1 MKILHTADWHIGQF
15 KGPVV
20 DGVNLRSQDTVKCL
34 EYMVDVAIKERP
46 DIVCISG
53 DIFHQEQIGPVRY
66 SDEMIHATNIIT
78 SLAHFAGYV
87 IVMRGTPNHDG
98 SGQFRVLKR
107 MLLNVNN
114 VCVVTE
120 PFVIKTKYAD
130 IACIPGFDKQE
141 FRAKFPGLSADEENL
156 AWTKYISDM
165 VFALRAECE
174 KTPILMA
181 HYTVPG
187 CNMESGQ
194 TSFFTNFEPVIPREA
209 LIAARYEAV
218 LLGHIH
224 RPQIIEGFD
233 NVFYSGAINAMNFND
248 EGQDRGFWIH
258 EFNEKGTLVKG
269 HRYTTPYRQFRTIT
283 WDPDEVGDYI
293 REGAMYLHRT
303 GISED
308 VTDKIVRVRYSCT
321 SEQKKAL
328 NIPLLQKNLYEL
340 GAFYVADIEA
350 ESTIDITNRGLL
362 SEESDPRLNLK
373 KWLEEKTF
381 KNPDKIVEL
390 AEPIIA
396 EAMKQST
403 TAEIHG
409 VFKPVSISVRNYR
422 NYKEENFDFSD
433 ISFCT
438 INGVN
443 GAGKS
448 SLFMD
453 AIVDCLFEETR
464 EGDCK
469 AWIRGTEDARSGSIE
484 FIFDIGEKRFRVVR
498 TRTKSGK
505 PTLNLSQ
512 YQKESADWMNLSKE
526 RIIDTQA
533 EIEKL
538 LGMDSMTFRSCAL
551 IMQDQYGL
559 FLQAKK
565 DERIAILGN
574 LLGLGIYGVM
584 ELDSKKKL
592 SEQRKELASKKEA
605 VRIKTDFIKSKGD
618 PESELQKAE
627 EDIQQLNKDIED
639 LSDTQGQLLNK
650 HAQIEKAEQ
659 ECRKASEEL
668 DDCHKRRRS
677 ISDEISSKTQ
687 ILENCNAA
695 LESANEVREKAA
707 EYKQLSE
714 QIIELEKDVL
724 NHDNAKRNLAGY
736 NADIQNCQNIINDAK
751 RRNNDIANLIEQLKA
766 ELPDNLEE
774 KLTELAQARTQCE
787 ELQEK
792 RHLTSVAEQ
801 ELQQIRATYSQ
812 RISEAEN
819 RRKYR
824 LDRISEIRQQEEF
837 MKNSGCPDIDRA
849 SCRFLAKAI
858 DDVKSLPEE
867 ADHLE
872 KCEEEIAALRIKRD
886 EEISKKQDE
895 ICIIGYD
902 AERLELLI
910 RKARAL
916 VKYENLKKDAEKKKL
931 EIARLETEKNTNSE
945 TIGQYEEILLELNI
959 KAQKATDIVAALSD
973 SVIKHDDAVCKR
985 NSVAHFADQEKEL
998 PVYEERK
1005 QHIDKRLTELYQERS
1020 KEDANELV
1028 LHNNLRE
1035 AEIKLEELRKDI
1047 EGSEALE
1054 EVERRLKSTKETL
1067 EKAQIQKGVLTQ
1079 RVEDVEAMRSEI
1091 ALLNK
1096 GIAVAA
1102 EKADCY
1108 EALKQAFSQDG
1119 VPHQII
1125 RNIIPHITDTTNN
1138 ILGQMTG
1145 GTMGVE
1151 FVMERTVKGKDGD
1164 KATLDVL
1171 INEYGKTTLPYASK
1185 SGGEKVKASLAV
1197 ILALSEIKATA
1208 AGIQLGML
1216 FIDEPPFLDD
1226 EGAQA
1231 YVDALETIRDRYS
1244 DVKIM
1249 AITHDDAMK
1258 ARFGQAVTVIKT
1270 DDGSKVIY

>member
-34 EYMVDVAIKERP
+34 EYMVEIAREERP

-66 SDEMIHATNIIT
+66 SDEMINATNIIT
-78 SLAHFAGYV
+78 SLAHFAKYV

-98 SGQFRVLKR
+98 GGQFRVLNR
-107 MLLNVNN
+107 MLLNVKN
-114 VCVVTE
+114 VSVVTE
-120 PFVIKTKYAD
+120 PVVIKTPLTD

-141 FRAKFPGLSADEENL
+141 FRSKFPGLSADDENL

-165 VFALRAECE
+165 VLALRAECE

-209 LIAARYEAV
+209 LMAARYEAV

-258 EFNEKGTLVKG
+258 EFNEKGTLIKG
-269 HRYTTPYRQFRTIT
+269 HRYTTPYRQFCTIT
-283 WDPDEVGDYI
+283 WDSDEVGNYI
-293 REGAMYLHRT
+293 REGVMYLHRT
-303 GISED
+303 GIPEE
-308 VTDKIVRVRYSCT
+308 VADKIVRVRYSCT

-328 NIPLLQKNLYEL
+328 NIPLLQKNLYEV
-340 GAFYVADIEA
+340 GAFYVANIEA
-350 ESTIDITNRGLL
+350 ENTIDITNRGLL

-373 KWLEEKTF
+373 KWLDEKAF

-422 NYKEENFDFSD
+422 NYKEESFDFSD

-484 FIFDIGEKRFRVVR
+484 FIFEIGNKRFRVVR

-512 YQKESADWMNLSKE
+512 YEENEWRNLSKE
-526 RIIDTQA
+526 RIVDTQA

-565 DERIAILGN
+565 DERIAILEN

-584 ELDSKKKL
+584 ELDARKKL
-592 SEQRKELASKKEA
+592 ADSRKELVSKKEA
-605 VRIKTDFIKSKGD
+605 VRIKTDFIKAQGK
-618 PESELQKAE
+618 PEEELKTVE
-627 EDIQQLNKDIED
+627 KDI
-639 LSDTQGQLLNK
+639 LKKQ
-650 HAQIEKAEQ
+650 
-659 ECRKASEEL
+659 EEL
-668 DDCHKRRRS
+668 ENLDESRR
-677 ISDEISSKTQ
+677 
-687 ILENCNAA
+687 
-695 LESANEVREKAA
+695 
-707 EYKQLSE
+707 
-714 QIIELEKDVL
+714 
-724 NHDNAKRNLAGY
+724 
-736 NADIQNCQNIINDAK
+736 
-751 RRNNDIANLIEQLKA
+751 NLIE
-766 ELPDNLEE
+766 
-774 KLTELAQARTQCE
+774 R
-787 ELQEK
+787 QEK
-792 RHLTSVAEQ
+792 
-801 ELQQIRATYSQ
+801 
-812 RISEAEN
+812 ISEAEKESEKIRSDLKECSEEYSAMANDLDHSKQTLTACNNLLELADVIREKAKQHSELSLQLSEVEKDVIKYKNAKRTLDSYNEDIDRYQRLIDKNKFRNKQIHLQISQLALNVPEDLEERLDALANERKEIERQQEKRYLYSTAQNELHEIDSSYSQKISGAVN
-819 RRKYR
+819 RRDHRQK
-824 LDRISEIRQQEEF
+824 RISEIRQQEEF
-837 MKNSGCPDIDRA
+837 MKNSGCPDIESA
-849 SCRFLAKAI
+849 SCRFLSKAVE
-858 DDVKSLPEE
+858 DVKSLPVEL
-867 ADHLE
+867 DNLK
-872 KCEEEIAALRIKRD
+872 KCEEEIEILTSERNQKIADKQEKIQNIEYDPKRLA
-886 EEISKKQDE
+886 ILTASVT
-895 ICIIGYD
+895 
-902 AERLELLI
+902 ELS
-910 RKARAL
+910 
-916 VKYENLKKDAEKKKL
+916 KYERIKKDAEQNKL
-931 EIARLETEKNTNSE
+931 EIARLEAEKESNDKNIGQCEENLLQVKLKASEITETVNKLSE
-945 TIGQYEEILLELNI
+945 TVDRQEQI
-959 KAQKATDIVAALSD
+959 KQQM
-973 SVIKHDDAVCKR
+973 
-985 NSVAHFADQEKEL
+985 AHLQTYVEQEKEL

-1005 QHIDKRLTELYQERS
+1005 QHVLERIESMEKEMEKLTDRKFILSSQLTGMDTMIEKMKETFSADMVEETDRQIRS
-1020 KEDANELV
+1020 N
-1028 LHNNLRE
+1028 
-1035 AEIKLEELRKDI
+1035 
-1047 EGSEALE
+1047 
-1054 EVERRLKSTKETL
+1054 KETL
-1067 EKAQIQKGVLTQ
+1067 GELQIQKGVLLERLENIDT
-1079 RVEDVEAMRSEI
+1079 MRGEI
-1091 ALLNK
+1091 SMLNNE
-1096 GIAVAA
+1096 IAVAA
-1102 EKADCY
+1102 GRADCY

>member
-34 EYMVDVAIKERP
+34 EYMVQVAIEEKP
-46 DIVCISG
+46 DIVCVSG
-53 DIFHQEQIGPVRY
+53 DIFHQEQVGPVRY
-66 SDEMIHATNIIT
+66 SDEMITATNIIT
-78 SLAHFAGYV
+78 SLAHFSKYV

-98 SGQFRVLKR
+98 AAQFRVLER
-107 MLLNVNN
+107 MLLNIRN
-114 VCVVTE
+114 VDVVTE
-120 PFVIKTKYAD
+120 PGVIKTPWAD
-130 IACIPGFDKQE
+130 IACLPGFDKQE

-209 LIAARYEAV
+209 LMAARYEAV

-224 RPQIIEGFD
+224 RPQIIEGLD

-269 HRYTTPYRQFRTIT
+269 HKYTTPYRQFHTIT
-283 WDPDEVGDYI
+283 WDPDEAGDYI

-422 NYKEENFDFSD
+422 NYKEESFDFSD

-512 YQKESADWMNLSKE
+512 YQEESADWMNLSKE
-526 RIIDTQA
+526 RIVDTQA

-584 ELDSKKKL
+584 ELDARKKL
-592 SEQRKELASKKEA
+592 ADSRKELASKKEA
-605 VRIKTDFIKSKGD
+605 VRIKTDFIKAQGK
-618 PESELQKAE
+618 PEEELE
-627 EDIQQLNKDIED
+627 TVEKDIFKK
-639 LSDTQGQLLNK
+639 Q
-650 HAQIEKAEQ
+650 
-659 ECRKASEEL
+659 EEL
-668 DDCHKRRRS
+668 ENLDASRR
-677 ISDEISSKTQ
+677 
-687 ILENCNAA
+687 
-695 LESANEVREKAA
+695 
-707 EYKQLSE
+707 
-714 QIIELEKDVL
+714 
-724 NHDNAKRNLAGY
+724 
-736 NADIQNCQNIINDAK
+736 
-751 RRNNDIANLIEQLKA
+751 NLIE
-766 ELPDNLEE
+766 
-774 KLTELAQARTQCE
+774 C
-787 ELQEK
+787 QEK
-792 RHLTSVAEQ
+792 
-801 ELQQIRATYSQ
+801 
-812 RISEAEN
+812 ISEAERESEKTRNDLKECSEEYSAMANDLDHSKQTLTACNNLLELADTIREKAKQHSELSLQLSEAEKDVIKYKNAKRTLDSYNEDIDRYQRIITKSKLRNEQIDSQISLLSSSVPTDLEYRLEELN
-819 RRKYR
+819 RRKEE
-824 LDRISEIRQQEEF
+824 LDSQQE
-837 MKNSGCPDIDRA
+837 KRYRA
-849 SCRFLAKAI
+849 SVKRFITGWL
-858 DDVKSLPEE
+858 
-867 ADHLE
+867 
-872 KCEEEIAALRIKRD
+872 
-886 EEISKKQDE
+886 
-895 ICIIGYD
+895 
-902 AERLELLI
+902 
-910 RKARAL
+910 
-916 VKYENLKKDAEKKKL
+916 
-931 EIARLETEKNTNSE
+931 
-945 TIGQYEEILLELNI
+945 
-959 KAQKATDIVAALSD
+959 
-973 SVIKHDDAVCKR
+973 
-985 NSVAHFADQEKEL
+985 
-998 PVYEERK
+998 
-1005 QHIDKRLTELYQERS
+1005 ERS
-1020 KEDANELV
+1020 QNSMPASRTPQAPAATKNM
-1028 LHNNLRE
+1028 
-1035 AEIKLEELRKDI
+1035 
-1047 EGSEALE
+1047 
-1054 EVERRLKSTKETL
+1054 STN
-1067 EKAQIQKGVLTQ
+1067 Q
-1079 RVEDVEAMRSEI
+1079 
-1091 ALLNK
+1091 
-1096 GIAVAA
+1096 
-1102 EKADCY
+1102 Y
-1108 EALKQAFSQDG
+1108 
-1119 VPHQII
+1119 
-1125 RNIIPHITDTTNN
+1125 
-1138 ILGQMTG
+1138 
-1145 GTMGVE
+1145 
-1151 FVMERTVKGKDGD
+1151 ME
-1164 KATLDVL
+1164 
-1171 INEYGKTTLPYASK
+1171 
-1185 SGGEKVKASLAV
+1185 
-1197 ILALSEIKATA
+1197 ATA
-1208 AGIQLGML
+1208 GWCEGMG
-1216 FIDEPPFLDD
+1216 D
-1226 EGAQA
+1226 
-1231 YVDALETIRDRYS
+1231 
-1244 DVKIM
+1244 
-1249 AITHDDAMK
+1249 
-1258 ARFGQAVTVIKT
+1258 
-1270 DDGSKVIY
+1270 

>member
-20 DGVNLRSQDTVKCL
+20 DGVNFRLQDTVKCL
-34 EYMVDVAIKERP
+34 EYMVEVAQKEKP

-66 SDEMIHATNIIT
+66 SDEMIIATDTIT
-78 SLAHFAGYV
+78 KLADIAKGV

-98 SGQFRVLKR
+98 SGQFRVLDR
-107 MLLNVNN
+107 M
-114 VCVVTE
+114 
-120 PFVIKTKYAD
+120 FAKTSHVHIITAPTVLHTPYTD

-209 LIAARYEAV
+209 LMAARYEAV

-248 EGQDRGFWIH
+248 EGQERGFWIH

-269 HRYTTPYRQFRTIT
+269 HRYTTPYRQFHTIT

-303 GISED
+303 GISEE

-469 AWIRGTEDARSGSIE
+469 AWIRGTEDARSGFIE
-484 FIFDIGEKRFRVVR
+484 FIFDIGEKRFRIVR

-512 YQKESADWMNLSKE
+512 YEENEWRNLSKE
-526 RIIDTQA
+526 RIVDTQA

-792 RHLTSVAEQ
+792 RHLASVAEQ

-931 EIARLETEKNTNSE
+931 EIARLETEKNTNSK

-1091 ALLNK
+1091 DLLNK